1 MKNHTLRA
9 HLYRAFT
16 TPALYIST
24 GLYALLLLLS
34 TLGDSGHYTVMNGL
48 KIAQHNVFYMVLSTV
63 LPAFAYALTYVD
75 DYDTRLL
82 YPWVV
87 RTGTNAYARSYYI
100 TSVLSGFLV
109 SFFGCLIFI
118 SIRLLLGDP
127 LEHSES
133 GHIAFNVYRS
143 IYNERWMVGY
153 MLLNVLRY
161 ALGAAAMSGI
171 AAACSSLFHL
181 RFFTLLVPVFYFFVY
196 SAYRTL
202 WNFLDRILPEPFLL
216 DPEKLIGNHNYARD
230 PLQNALW
237 RLVAVGLHLV
247 VFGILTTQAI
257 KRSVENA

>member
-1 MKNHTLRA
+1 LKNHTLRA

-24 GLYALLLLLS
+24 GLYALLLLLD
-34 TLGDSGHYTVMNGL
+34 TLGNSAYGTAMNRL
-48 KIAQHNVFYMVLSTV
+48 LMSQCSQFYMVLSTV
-63 LPAFAYALTYVD
+63 LPASAYALTYVD
-75 DYDTRLL
+75 AYDTRLL

-100 TSVLSGFLV
+100 ASVLSGFLV

-127 LEHSES
+127 LEYSES
-133 GHIAFNVYRS
+133 SHIVFIVYRS
-143 IYNERWMVGY
+143 VYNEKWMVGY

-181 RFFTLLVPVFYFFVY
+181 RFFTLLVPVFYFFGFR
-196 SAYRTL
+196 AYCSVRKL
-202 WNFLDRILPEPFLL
+202 LNFVLPKPFLL
-216 DPEKLIGNHNYARD
+216 DPNSLIGHMDYAQD